1 MREHA
6 KEALR
11 LHAEKGMH
19 CASCIFAAY
28 GDLTG
33 LDHET
38 ASRIAA
44 SFGGG
49 MGRLGQ
55 TCGAFSG
62 VQLVYGMLKGPT
74 GGEGKLEHYAK
85 VREMGEEFI
94 ARCGALTCPDLL
106 GPVLYTPAD
115 ADALAQ
121 RKQRCSAIIAAACDL
136 LDEFL
141 EKE

>member
-1 MREHA
+1 MGEHA

-11 LHAEKGMH
+11 LHEEYGCN

-33 LDHET
+33 LDFET
-38 ASRIAA
+38 ASRIAS

-49 MGRLGQ
+49 MGRLEQ
-55 TCGAFSG
+55 ACGAFSG
-62 VQLVYGMLKGPT
+62 ILLVYGLLHGPT
-74 GGEGKLEHYAK
+74 GGEGKQEHYAV
-85 VREMGEEFI
+85 VRDMAAEFT

-106 GPVLYTPAD
+106 GPVLYTPAN
-115 ADALAQ
+115 AEILAQ

-136 LDEFL
+136 LDERL
-141 EKE
+141 KQK

>member
-1 MREHA
+1 MNAHA

-33 LDHET
+33 LDPDT
-38 ASRIAA
+38 ASRIAS

-49 MGRLGQ
+49 MGRLEQ
-55 TCGAFSG
+55 ACGAFSG
-62 VQLVYGMLKGPT
+62 VQLVYGMLKGPC
-74 GGEGKLEHYAK
+74 GGEGKQEHYAK
-85 VREMGEEFI
+85 VREMAARFSE
-94 ARCGALTCPDLL
+94 RCGALTCPDLL

-121 RKQRCSAIIAAACDL
+121 RKQRCSAIIAEACDL
-136 LDEFL
+136 LDEYL
-141 EKE
+141 GIH

>member
-1 MREHA
+1 MKEHA

-11 LHAEKGMH
+11 LHEELGCH

-33 LDHET
+33 LDFET
-38 ASRIAA
+38 ASRIAS

-49 MGRLGQ
+49 LGKLGQ
-55 TCGAFSG
+55 VCGAFSG
-62 VQLVYGMLKGPT
+62 IAMAYGALKGPV

-85 VREMGEEFI
+85 VHEMGERFAKE
-94 ARCGALTCPDLL
+94 CGALTCPELL
-106 GPVLYTPAD
+106 GPELYTPAN
-115 ADALAQ
+115 AELLAQ

-136 LDEFL
+136 LDEYL
-141 EKE
+141 DID